1 MDDVAQAAQTIGKFL
16 QAFTAGGGLRL
27 RFQVKLRSPKTA
39 NGSTEPSASDET
51 TSLEPAN
58 DAERTLHVEFTG
70 PDTPVLTARNG
81 ELLNALEHL
90 ATKILRLEPEMHDQ
104 VSFDADHFKANRDR
118 RLRDSAAMAIERVR
132 ETGRPH
138 PFPAMSS
145 RERRM
150 LHLILS
156 ESGLPTASSGEG
168 PGRFVVLYP
177 AGADISAAA
186 EAPEPRRPRDA
197 SHIRSAFRHR

>member
-1 MDDVAQAAQTIGKFL
+1 MNDVAQAAQTIGKFL

-39 NGSTEPSASDET
+39 NGSTEPSDSDET
-51 TSLEPAN
+51 TPSEPAN

-70 PDTPVLTARNG
+70 PDTSVLTARNG

-118 RLRDSAAMAIERVR
+118 RLRDSAAMAIEGRQRKRTRMAVR
-132 ETGRPH
+132 RHLAVLLPRGALVKSVGDATYGGR
-138 PFPAMSS
+138 
-145 RERRM
+145 
-150 LHLILS
+150 
-156 ESGLPTASSGEG
+156 
-168 PGRFVVLYP
+168 
-177 AGADISAAA
+177 
-186 EAPEPRRPRDA
+186 
-197 SHIRSAFRHR
+197 